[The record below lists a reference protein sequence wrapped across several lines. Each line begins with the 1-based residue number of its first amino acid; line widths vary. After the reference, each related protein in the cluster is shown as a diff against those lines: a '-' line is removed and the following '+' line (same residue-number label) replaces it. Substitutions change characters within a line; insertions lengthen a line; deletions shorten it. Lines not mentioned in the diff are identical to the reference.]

1 MCPNFASVNLLTK
14 DKICLRY
21 KGISFNLLHLRHYSI
36 NSLQF
41 ACLLSILFKFASN
54 LFLICI
60 KFFSHYFKFVSNLL
74 QIYFKFAANSFHIN
88 FKLVTDLLQIHLE
101 IDFKFQ
107 KHQRKTL
114 LPKYFSKKVTN
125 LQPVTL
131 WKMRL

>member
-1 MCPNFASVNLLTK
+1 MCPNFTLVNLLTK

-21 KGISFNLLHLRHYSI
+21 KGISFNLLHFETLLYKFTSI
-36 NSLQF
+36 
-41 ACLLSILFKFASN
+41 CLLAFKFASN

-74 QIYFKFAANSFHIN
+74 QICFKFAANSFHIN